1 MWDYNNSKYL
11 LDLLK
16 RNDIVMV
23 YLGIILAI
31 IIIYILAKYNKLV
44 KLKNKVKQSESGI
57 DVYLNQRFDLIPNL
71 VECVKGYA
79 NHEKSVIENV
89 TKMRSEYM
97 NTNKSLKKA
106 EELNNSMNSI
116 LAIAE
121 GYPELKAS
129 EQFLNLQ
136 KNLSKIESQLQAA
149 RRIYNNDVTKYNTK
163 IETVPTNLIA
173 SMFGMKKAELFQIE
187 EYKRANIDIGS
198 ELD

>member
-106 EELNNSMNSI
+106 EELNNSMNGI

-163 IETVPTNLIA
+163 IETIPTNLIA
-173 SMFGMKKAELFQIE
+173 SMFGMEKAELFQIE
-187 EYKRANIDIGS
+187 EYKRSNIDIGS
-198 ELD
+198 ELN

>member
-1 MWDYNNSKYL
+1 
-11 LDLLK
+11 
-16 RNDIVMV
+16 MV

-31 IIIYILAKYNKLV
+31 IIIYILAKYNKLI

-97 NTNKSLKKA
+97 KTNKSLKKA
-106 EELNNSMNSI
+106 EELNNSMNGI

-163 IETVPTNLIA
+163 IETVPTNIIA

-198 ELD
+198 ELN